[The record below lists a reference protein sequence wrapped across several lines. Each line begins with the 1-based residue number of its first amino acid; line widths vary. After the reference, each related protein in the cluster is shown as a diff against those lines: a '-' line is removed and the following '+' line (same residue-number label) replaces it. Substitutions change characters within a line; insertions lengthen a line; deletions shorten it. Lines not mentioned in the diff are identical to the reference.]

1 MEYSKISIGVQ
12 NMLIYVVEV
21 TINLILLSYYF
32 AFETVHYFSCSIV
45 TDACQAMRD
54 YNENPE
60 SSSFAKLLP
69 CLNATDANKS
79 LDLAK
84 FAIKNLLSQMNG
96 AIDII
101 NEREKMMRV
110 LHPTGPYNITLKH
123 FCDPFGPP
131 PDYQD
136 IQCSPNYSNFST
148 FETVRFLLNNHNRK
162 TIITGKQSF
171 DAEIHYI

>member
-1 MEYSKISIGVQ
+1 MISH
-12 NMLIYVVEV
+12 L
-21 TINLILLSYYF
+21 TALHLKLSII
-32 AFETVHYFSCSIV
+32 SCSIA

-60 SSSFAKLLP
+60 SSSFSKLLP

-101 NEREKMMRV
+101 NEREKMMRD

-148 FETVRFLLNNHNRK
+148 FEMVRFLLNNRNMK
-162 TIITGKQSF
+162 TITSCQSTL
-171 DAEIHYI
+171 YLR